1 MEKHITGFKIR
12 DFKKAAAK
20 QWDLM
25 HQEDKLIEDP
35 IVLQQLLKEAQI
47 RELELKLEREGLLQ
61 IGSLLEEVSQEAQI
75 GVWELDFSTENID
88 WDSVISSTR
97 EEANDVSLNL
107 RSVLNRY
114 KEGADR
120 DKMRGLF
127 QRAIETGEG
136 YDVEMPLIDQEGKEV
151 WTRTIG
157 KAEMKNGVCVRLY
170 GLFQDITDRKI
181 VAEQLATNEGL
192 LSSIL
197 NTLPIAVFAKDISDE
212 YKYLLC
218 NKAAEELFNVP
229 ESACIG
235 KTDYDL
241 FSKEEADWFRKKDIE
256 VTKTGGVIN
265 IPEELIN
272 VDSEQLVLHTQKT
285 VVCDGFKK
293 PLFLIGIA
301 EDITEKKTSERLLK
315 ETNEK
320 FKAIFNGSNDAVM
333 LYASG
338 KFFDCNPK
346 TLEMFALENKAL
358 FLTLGASVLSPNF
371 QPDGKV
377 SVDAANERIA
387 YASKH
392 GACRFYWLY
401 ERSTGELFDAE
412 VSLSAIFYGG
422 EHVIQAV
429 IRDVSEEKTAERA
442 LQRSKDELE
451 TLFGLSP
458 DFMFKSR
465 INDLKFV
472 DINHRACASYGYTKE
487 EFLELTC
494 FDIEAAVPKNL
505 FRDTVYD
512 ALPIGE
518 VLEVEGIHRRK
529 DGSTFPV
536 FVRVCK
542 LDEEYEL
549 ATVTDITERKK
560 QEAELKKLSF
570 VAQKTDNAVIIL
582 DEEVKIEWVNEGFE
596 KMTGYTSNEAV
607 GKKIGILLEGVDYTD
622 SFEEELKENATENKA
637 SLYEI
642 PGYKKNKQL
651 YWRSTSIT
659 PFLGSDGLSKYIVI
673 ESDITEQKR
682 IADMIREREALAAA
696 KELVEQSE
704 KRLAEA
710 QGIANVGY
718 WELNHLT
725 GEEVWSEQL
734 YRIFETSPDLVSPSR
749 ENFLKHLHPEDR
761 EKAYASYLG
770 LVKTQQPYHITY
782 RLLLSNGKLKC
793 VNERCRAEFDES
805 GRPWRSIGTIQDITE
820 QKRGED
826 NLRKSL
832 KEIQD
837 LKYALDQ
844 SAMVLT
850 INKNAQIITAN
861 ANFCSLS
868 KYSEAELIGCDFQMT
883 DSSYHSKWFLRNL
896 WDTVERGDVWKG
908 ELKNKTK
915 DNSCYWVDT
924 AIVPF
929 VDEQGVIFQYVV
941 IQRDI
946 TEKKR
951 LEEELEQSNEAE
963 FAKLYQQQQLHIAE
977 IEERSVE
984 LDRFFNL
991 SIDMIAVVTPE
1002 GYVKRANPTFS
1013 KALGYSEEEL
1023 FSEPLLDLIHLADL
1037 KNTRKR
1043 FMRLMK
1049 GDNIMNFVNRCLTK
1063 DKGYRWIS
1071 WRLVLDKEKELI
1083 YSISRDITEE
1093 KNATQKIEDL
1103 TYTLN
1108 QTAIVMIV
1116 NRTEKIISV
1125 NDKFCE
1131 TSGYERKDVIG
1142 KHHRILDSFYHS
1154 NTFWEDLMA
1163 TIESGEIWQG
1173 EIKERA
1179 KDGSFYWAHTSI
1191 VPFLDDGKVNQYI
1204 VIQTDITDRK
1214 QLEEDLRQAKE
1225 EAIKNAKIKEDFL
1238 ANMSHEIRTPMSGV
1252 LGFSRLLLQTSMD
1265 STQRNYAQSIY
1276 GSAENLL
1283 VVVNDILDVSKMES
1297 GTFILDEI
1305 EFDLRK
1311 RVEDS
1316 LSILRADIHKKQLEL
1331 IVEVD
1336 ALIPKMVLGVP
1347 DRLSQILINLVGNAV
1362 KFTKYGSIHLI
1373 VKKIEES
1380 LFFEVVDTGIGIASD
1395 KLDAIFE
1402 TFTQAESYTTREYGG
1417 TGLGLSIS
1425 KKLVLLMGGEI
1436 GVKSTLG
1443 KGSTFYFSLP
1453 FKVVSFSS
1461 VEKQI
1466 DYEDKFVLESRL
1478 GKGPRI
1484 LVVEDN
1490 LVNQELALIYLNMLN
1505 CNCDLA
1511 NNGEEALVK
1520 LSRQSYDLILMDIQM
1535 PKMDGITATLEI
1547 RKTNKVTPIVAMSA
1561 HALSKEKEKCF
1572 KIGMNDYIAK
1582 PFKIEALQA
1591 IVVKYTAHIFDHFQA
1606 AQILETNTSINKT
1619 KAPENPFSKSFGY
1632 LLEVTDGNQELAQ
1645 ELLLLFKEEVSKFCA
1660 NMDLAFE
1667 SGNRSVIGKQLHKI
1681 KPNLELLHLDEWYQ
1695 ICNEISTL
1703 LETQTSMQVLEK
1715 KYQIIKN
1722 KMPDLMKALE
1732 EDYLKP

>member
-1 MEKHITGFKIR
+1 MEKYIIGFKTSN
-12 DFKKAAAK
+12 FKKVAVK

-47 RELELKLEREGLLQ
+47 RELELELEREELLQ
-61 IGSLLEEVSQEAQI
+61 IGSLLEEVSQDAQI

-88 WDSVISSTR
+88 WNSVTTPSG
-97 EEANDVSLNL
+97 EEVSGLSLNL
-107 RSVLNRY
+107 KNVLNLY

-120 DKMRGLF
+120 DKVRLLV

-136 YDVEMPLIDQEGKEV
+136 YDVEMPLINEEGKEV
-151 WTRTIG
+151 WMRTIG
-157 KAEMKNGVCVRLY
+157 KTEMQNGACVRLY
-170 GLFQDITDRKI
+170 GIFQDITERKI
-181 VAEQLATNEGL
+181 VADQLAANEEL
-192 LSSIL
+192 LSSVL
-197 NTLPIAVFAKDISDE
+197 DTLPIAVFVKDISAG

-218 NKAAEELFNVP
+218 NKAAEKIFNVP
-229 ESACIG
+229 QSACIG

-256 VTKTGGVIN
+256 ATESGGVID
-265 IPEELIN
+265 IPEELVR
-272 VDSEQLVLHTQKT
+272 VDSEQMMFHTQKT
-285 VVCDGFKK
+285 VVQDDLKK

-338 KFFDCNPK
+338 NFFDCNPK
-346 TLEMFALENKAL
+346 TLEMFAVKSKSI
-358 FLTLGASVLSPNF
+358 FSTLNASILSPDF
-371 QPDGKV
+371 QPDGKA
-377 SVDAANERIA
+377 SFDSANEKIA
-387 YASKH
+387 YASKY
-392 GACRFYWLY
+392 GACRFYWLHQ
-401 ERSTGELFDAE
+401 RSTGELFDAE

-429 IRDVSEEKTAERA
+429 IRDVSEEKAAERA
-442 LQRSKDELE
+442 LQKSKDQLE

-465 INDLKFV
+465 ISDLKFV
-472 DINHRACASYGYTKE
+472 DINQRACAFYGYTKE
-487 EFLELTC
+487 EFLELNL
-494 FDIEAAVPKNL
+494 FDIEMNTL
-505 FRDTVYD
+505 GNFFRDTVYD
-512 ALPIGE
+512 TLPIGE
-518 VLEVEGIHRRK
+518 VLEIEGVHRKK

-549 ATVTDITERKK
+549 ATITDITERKK

-582 DEEVKIEWVNEGFE
+582 DEQVKIEWVNEGFE
-596 KMTGYTSNEAV
+596 KMTGYSSKEAV
-607 GKKIGILLEGVDYTD
+607 GKKIGVLLEGVDYTN
-622 SFEEELKENATENKA
+622 SFEEELKANATENKA

-682 IADMIREREALAAA
+682 IADVIRESKTLAAA
-696 KELVEQSE
+696 KELVERSE

-734 YRIFETSPDLVSPSR
+734 YRIFETSPDVVSPS
-749 ENFLKHLHPEDR
+749 EKNFLRHLHPKDR
-761 EKAYASYLG
+761 ERAHASYLG
-770 LVKTQQPYHITY
+770 LVKTQKPYHITY
-782 RLLLSNGKLKC
+782 RVLLLNGKLKY
-793 VNERCRAEFDES
+793 VDERCRAEFDKN
-805 GRPWRSIGTIQDITE
+805 GQPWRSIGTIQDITE
-820 QKRGED
+820 QKIAED

-850 INKNAQIITAN
+850 INKNAKIITAN

-868 KYSEAELIGCDFQMT
+868 KYTEAELIGCDFQMT
-883 DSSYHSKWFLRNL
+883 DSNYHSKWFLQNL

-915 DNSCYWVDT
+915 DNTYYWVDT
-924 AIVPF
+924 AVIPF

-946 TEKKR
+946 TEKKC

-977 IEERSVE
+977 IEERSAE

-991 SIDMIAVVTPE
+991 SIDMISVVTPD
-1002 GYVKRANPTFS
+1002 GYVKRVNPAFS
-1013 KALGYSEEEL
+1013 KALGYTKEEL
-1023 FSEPLLDLIHLADL
+1023 FSEPLLDLIHPDDL
-1037 KNTRKR
+1037 KNTRKK
-1043 FMRLMK
+1043 FIRLMK
-1049 GDNIMNFVNRCLTK
+1049 GDNILNFENRCRTK
-1063 DKGYRWIS
+1063 NKEYRWMS
-1071 WRLVLDKEKELI
+1071 WRIVLDKEKQLI

-1131 TSGYERKDVIG
+1131 ISGYERGDVIG
-1142 KHHRILDSFYHS
+1142 GHHRILDSFYHS
-1154 NTFWEDLMA
+1154 DVFWEDLMA
-1163 TIESGEIWQG
+1163 TIGSGEIWQG

-1179 KDGSFYWAHTSI
+1179 KDGSFYWAYTSI
-1191 VPFLDDGKVNQYI
+1191 VPFLNEGEVNQYI

-1225 EAIKNAKIKEDFL
+1225 EAIKNTKIKEDFL

-1252 LGFSRLLLQTSMD
+1252 LGFSRLLLQTSMN

-1283 VVVNDILDVSKMES
+1283 VVVNDILDVSKIES
-1297 GTFILDEI
+1297 GTFQLDEI

-1311 RVEDS
+1311 RVEGS
-1316 LSILRADIHKKQLEL
+1316 LSILRVDIHKKRLEL

-1336 ALIPKMVLGVP
+1336 ALIPRMVLGVP

-1362 KFTKYGSIHLI
+1362 KFTKYGSIHLT
-1373 VKKIEES
+1373 VKKIQES

-1436 GVKSTLG
+1436 GVKSILG

-1453 FKVVSFSS
+1453 FKAAASS
-1461 VEKQI
+1461 TAPKQVG
-1466 DYEDKFVLESRL
+1466 YEEKFVLESHL
-1478 GKGPRI
+1478 GQSPRI

-1490 LVNQELALIYLNMLN
+1490 LVNQELALIYLNMLH

-1520 LSRQSYDLILMDIQM
+1520 LSQQSYDLILMDIQM

-1547 RKTNKVTPIVAMSA
+1547 RKTNKTTPIVAMSA

-1582 PFKIEALQA
+1582 PFKIEALQE
-1591 IVVKYTAHIFDHFQA
+1591 IIMKHTPDILSSSQTTVV
-1606 AQILETNTSINKT
+1606 LEGNDSINTAEVT
-1619 KAPENPFSKSFGY
+1619 KKPFAEHFGY
-1632 LLEVTDGNQELAQ
+1632 LLEVTDGNQEFAQ
-1645 ELLLLFKEEVSKFCA
+1645 ELLLLFKEEVSKFCI

-1667 SGNRSVIGKQLHKI
+1667 SNDRSMVRNNLHKI

-1695 ICNEISTL
+1695 VCDEISTL
-1703 LETQTSMQVLEK
+1703 LETNTSTQVLEK
-1715 KYQIIKN
+1715 KYQTIKN
-1722 KMPDLMKALE
+1722 LVPDLMKGIE
-1732 EDYLKP
+1732 EVLS